1 MVRFPDGTDV
11 PYWNTFYQEVIYNQI
26 NPLELVRQLNMQYQ
40 TAVEISHLVNS
51 ALDSKTPITDI
62 DFGRWAE
69 YRSQVLEYLQAN
81 RSYLGQMDLNI
92 KSPLVWDY
100 YRSVLKKLSDYGVA
114 IVRLDAFAYA
124 PKEPGLRNFLNDPGT
139 WDLLQ
144 KIDYIAGEYG
154 LTLLPEIHASYAEKI
169 YELLAQK
176 GYMVYDFFL
185 PGLLIDAFIRK
196 NGTYLKK
203 WVDEIIERNIRTVNM
218 LGCHDGIPLLDL
230 KELLPEEDIQNMID
244 IVVGRGGY
252 VKDLH
257 GAKKVYYQV
266 NATYYSALGESD
278 QRMLM
283 ARAIQLFMPG
293 KPQVW
298 YLDLFAG
305 KNDYEAMRRA
315 GVGGHKEIN
324 RTNLTTQQAEELLK
338 TDVVRKQLE
347 LLRFRNT
354 CPVFTE
360 DADISIDCNETV
372 MTISWSNR
380 HGTATL
386 TVDFEKETY
395 RIDC

>member
-1 MVRFPDGTDV
+1 
-11 PYWNTFYQEVIYNQI
+11 
-26 NPLELVRQLNMQYQ
+26 
-40 TAVEISHLVNS
+40 
-51 ALDSKTPITDI
+51 
-62 DFGRWAE
+62 
-69 YRSQVLEYLQAN
+69 
-81 RSYLGQMDLNI
+81 
-92 KSPLVWDY
+92 
-100 YRSVLKKLSDYGVA
+100 
-114 IVRLDAFAYA
+114 
-124 PKEPGLRNFLNDPGT
+124 
-139 WDLLQ
+139 
-144 KIDYIAGEYG
+144 
-154 LTLLPEIHASYAEKI
+154 
-169 YELLAQK
+169 
-176 GYMVYDFFL
+176 
-185 PGLLIDAFIRK
+185 
-196 NGTYLKK
+196 
-203 WVDEIIERNIRTVNM
+203 
-218 LGCHDGIPLLDL
+218 
-230 KELLPEEDIQNMID
+230 MID

-257 GAKKVYYQV
+257 GAKNVYYQV

-372 MTISWSNR
+372 ITISWSNR